1 MAHQPLSVD
10 GRAVVLLT
18 TAIGSG
24 PEGDDR
30 GLGPAGWADLRA
42 SIEACGLAG
51 PGELLAMEPSGW
63 PEGIGTAEADVAW
76 IAARLGRDDRL
87 TTAVDELAAREIWL
101 TTPYEPSYPRRL
113 ATRLGRQAP
122 PTLYATGTPAHLQ
135 HDAVGFV
142 GSRDADA
149 DDRAATETLVE
160 AVIADG
166 LAVVSGGAK
175 GIDITAERTGV
186 AAGGPVVEFPAQGID
201 RCLRD
206 DAARDAVLAGE
217 LTLASPYDPG
227 ASWSVGAAMG
237 RNKLIHAFG
246 SHTVVVRSGDGSGGT
261 WEGTTENLA
270 AGWSTVLVRAGG
282 SIPPGNLKLIDRGGV
297 PIDPALLPAD
307 AGFSSWVADVPG
319 RTPHTDDDAG
329 ATPDGSREVQ
339 SSFDEFG

>member
-1 MAHQPLSVD
+1 VAHQPLSVD

-18 TAIGSG
+18 TAIGSA
-24 PEGDDR
+24 PEEDDR

-76 IAARLGRDDRL
+76 IATRLGRDDRL
-87 TTAVDELAAREIWL
+87 TAAVDELAAREIWL

-122 PTLYATGTPAHLQ
+122 PTLYA
-135 HDAVGFV
+135 AVGFV

-206 DAARDAVLAGE
+206 DAA
-217 LTLASPYDPG
+217 T
-227 ASWSVGAAMG
+227 
-237 RNKLIHAFG
+237 
-246 SHTVVVRSGDGSGGT
+246 RSGRTRWSCGRAMA
-261 WEGTTENLA
+261 LA
-270 AGWSTVLVRAGG
+270 APGRARPR
-282 SIPPGNLKLIDRGGV
+282 ILRRGGRPCSSV
-297 PIDPALLPAD
+297 Q
-307 AGFSSWVADVPG
+307 AGRSP
-319 RTPHTDDDAG
+319 R
-329 ATPDGSREVQ
+329 AT
-339 SSFDEFG
+339 